1 MGQGWFALEPA
12 RVHTEGQFPCF
23 FVRKAPGHFGGM
35 TAHSWSHGVELVG
48 VVPEKTIWF
57 DSLRLLAGDIDEA
70 VGALN
75 RVEIACEECEVP
87 FWPAE
92 ER

>member
-35 TAHSWSHGVELVG
+35 TARSWSHGVELVG

-57 DSLRLLAGDIDEA
+57 DSFPC
-70 VGALN
+70 
-75 RVEIACEECEVP
+75 AC
-87 FWPAE
+87 WPALSVQVDSGKK
-92 ER
+92 

>member
-1 MGQGWFALEPA
+1 
-12 RVHTEGQFPCF
+12 
-23 FVRKAPGHFGGM
+23 M
-35 TAHSWSHGVELVG
+35 TAHSWSRGVELVG